1 MTVKEVI
8 DILKKLP
15 QDKECVLAID
25 ESAGFPD
32 KDYIQVHPLESVYID
47 NLKSPVINGT
57 KYSYYGLDENDF
69 EKVLFYTFP

>member
-32 KDYIQVHPLESVYID
+32 EDHIQVHPLESVYID
-47 NLKSPVINGT
+47 NLKSPVITKT
-57 KYSYYGLDENDF
+57 KYSYYGLDENDL
-69 EKVLFYTFP
+69 EKVCFYTFP